1 MRTVDNIWILQTYF
15 IHEMGASREDVNDLC
30 GIDEDELDKT
40 VQLLK
45 QEILHLSDFAVFIIF
60 FTEIQYSYEVK

>member
-40 VQLLK
+40 V
-45 QEILHLSDFAVFIIF
+45 
-60 FTEIQYSYEVK
+60 